1 MRRPWLVAFVIG
13 PLVSTG
19 ITIALIYALAPLPW
33 VWPIVIGV
41 LVAAAISLVN
51 AYARGIRGGR
61 LIGWVLLSLAAAIPI
76 TLGIGFVVLI
86 AVLWH
91 CQCLD

>member
-13 PLVSTG
+13 PLISTG
-19 ITIALIYALAPLPW
+19 ITIALIYALLPW
-33 VWPIVIGV
+33 VWAIVIGV

-51 AYARGIRGGR
+51 AYARGIRGGK

-76 TLGIGFVVLI
+76 TLGIGFAALI
-86 AVLWH
+86 VVLWH